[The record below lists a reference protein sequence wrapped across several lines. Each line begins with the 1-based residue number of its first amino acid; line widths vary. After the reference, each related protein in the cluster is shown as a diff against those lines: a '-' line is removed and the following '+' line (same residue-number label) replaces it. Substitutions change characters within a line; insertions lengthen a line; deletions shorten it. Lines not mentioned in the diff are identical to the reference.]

1 MHIIF
6 GALWNVYKDCTDGKI
21 EAVVAFSSYYISL
34 LVEQ

>member
-21 EAVVAFSSYYISL
+21 EEVVAFSRYYISL